1 MKKFFTLLALAMGAL
16 SVSAT
21 DYTDVL
27 SVDVNGN
34 VSEQTATIGLA
45 KAEDGSYVF
54 SLKNF
59 ALIAGADTMYIG
71 TIELNGVEGSTDNG
85 VTTLYTAQTTKI
97 KAGDKE
103 GVDFWMG
110 TMLPEVPIVMTAKEA
125 DGKLYAAINIDMT
138 ASIEQKIQVVFGD
151 GGFQLPNAGF
161 EEFHTYSVKQTK
173 GSINVEEPLSWHS
186 FASGNGKYLAAA
198 NVLSSNAHT
207 FISSETRPGT
217 SGQHSVLVVSS
228 SVFGI
233 VANGTITTGRMHAG
247 SMTADNSD
255 NHAELDFSQTEKDGN
270 GDPFYATLNGRPDS
284 LAVWVK
290 YKQSSVNTEHPYATI
305 SAAITDGTY
314 YQDPQPA
321 GADYKNVL
329 ATAKNNKIE
338 SNGFAWQRL
347 VLPFDYVDD
356 QVEGKAI
363 LVTISTNA
371 DAGQGT
377 VGDTIYVDDIA
388 LIYNA
393 TLASATVGG
402 KTLSFNAAG
411 DTVEVEG
418 LKDIKASDI
427 ETAVNGKA
435 ATAAVSLTPQG
446 NDLVATIKVTSN
458 DLKTVNFYSIKFK
471 DGAVSGINESTA
483 GKNDKVKAIYDINGQ
498 KVETMQHGGVY
509 ILLHESG
516 KAEKVAR

>member
-1 MKKFFTLLALAMGAL
+1 MKKIFTLFALAISAL

-34 VSEQTATIGLA
+34 VSEQTATIGLT
-45 KAEDGSYVF
+45 KADDGSYVF

-59 ALIAGADTMYIG
+59 ALIAGTDTMYIG
-71 TIELNGVEGSTDNG
+71 TIELNNVEGYTDNG
-85 VTTLYTAQTTKI
+85 VTTLYTAQTVKI

-110 TMLPEVPIVMTAKEA
+110 TMLPDVPIVMTAKEA
-125 DGKLYAAINIDMT
+125 NGKLYAAINIDMS
-138 ASIEQKIQVVFGD
+138 ASLEQKIQVVFGD

-161 EEFHTYSVKQTK
+161 ENFHTYSVKQLF
-173 GSINVEEPLSWHS
+173 GSIKVDEPLSWHS
-186 FASGNGKYLAAA
+186 FASATGSYAGTA
-198 NVLSSNAHT
+198 NKLSSNAHT
-207 FISSETRPGT
+207 FISSEIRPGS

-228 SVFGI
+228 SAAGI
-233 VANGTITTGRMHAG
+233 TANGTITTGRMNAG
-247 SMTADNSD
+247 AMSATDAK
-255 NHAELDFSQTEKDGN
+255 NHAEIDFSKTEKDGN

-284 LAVWVK
+284 IAVWVK
-290 YKQSSVNTEHPYATI
+290 YRQGSEVKAHPYATI

-321 GADYKNVL
+321 GTTYKNVL
-329 ATAKNNKIE
+329 ATAKNDKIE
-338 SNGFAWQRL
+338 SNGYAWQRIS
-347 VLPFDYVDD
+347 LPFNYIDD

-377 VGDTIYVDDIA
+377 AQDTIYVDDIA

-393 TLASATVGG
+393 TLTSASIGG
-402 KTLSFNAAG
+402 KTVNFEASG
-411 DTVEVEG
+411 DTIEVDG
-418 LKDIKASDI
+418 IKDIKAENI
-427 ETAVNGKA
+427 ETVINGKA
-435 ATAAVSLTPQG
+435 ATKEISLNTED
-446 NDLVATIKVTSN
+446 NDVFATIKVTSN
-458 DLKTVNFYSIKFK
+458 DLKTVNFYTIKFK
-471 DGAVSGINESTA
+471 DGAVSGISNTTID
-483 GKNDKVKAIYDINGQ
+483 KNDKVKAIYDINGQ
-498 KVETMQHGGVY
+498 KVNTMQHGGVY
-509 ILLHESG
+509 IILHESG

>member
-1 MKKFFTLLALAMGAL
+1 MKKFFTLFALAIGAL

-34 VSEQTATIGLA
+34 VSEQTATIGLTKNA
-45 KAEDGSYVF
+45 DNSYTF

-59 ALIAGADTMYIG
+59 ALVAGSDTMYIG
-71 TIELNGVEGSTDNG
+71 TIELNGVEGNTDNG

-97 KAGDKE
+97 KEGDKE
-103 GVDFWMG
+103 GVDIWMG

-125 DGKLYAAINIDMT
+125 NGKLYAAINIDMT
-138 ASIEQKIQVVFGD
+138 TSIGQKIQVVFGD

-161 EEFHTYSVKQTK
+161 ENFYTYSVKMTK
-173 GSINVEEPLSWHS
+173 GYLNVDEPLSWHS
-186 FASGNGKYLAAA
+186 FASGNGKYLSAA

-228 SVFGI
+228 SVFGV

-247 SMTADNSD
+247 SMTTDSPD
-255 NHAELDFSQTEKDGN
+255 NHAEIDFSQTEKDGN
-270 GDPFYATLNGRPDS
+270 GDPFYANLNGRPDS

-290 YKQSSVNTEHPYATI
+290 YKQGSEVKDYPYATI

-314 YQDPQPA
+314 YQDPQPSN
-321 GADYKNVL
+321 ADYKNVL
-329 ATAKNNKIE
+329 ATAKNDKIE
-338 SNGFAWQRL
+338 SNGFAWQRI
-347 VLPFDYVDD
+347 VLPFNYVDD

-371 DAGQGT
+371 GAGKGT
-377 VGDTIYVDDIA
+377 TTDTIYVDDIA

-402 KTLSFNAAG
+402 KTVNFNAAG

-418 LKDIKASDI
+418 LKDIKVENI
-427 ETAVNGKA
+427 ETNVNGKA
-435 ATAAVSLTPQG
+435 ATTAISLNTQG
-446 NDLVATIKVTSN
+446 DDLFATIKVTSN

-471 DGAVSGINESTA
+471 DGAVSGIKESIVD
-483 GKNDKVKAIYDINGQ
+483 KNDKVKAIYDINGQ